1 MQALLITAFKKTPD
15 FESGDELNAADV
27 ILSAAY
33 MSSPLG
39 GNPAFQSGEDVIKK
53 SSGLRDMIKKHKK
66 NSSFINRLRYSKQA
80 GILRFHIKKIARATV
95 YYPYRKPVSL
105 YRMRKLKNKYRGKR
119 CFIIGNGPSLTKT
132 DLKLLKN
139 EYTFGTNR
147 LYILFDELGFSTTF
161 FIAADAQIIRQYNND
176 INLIPAN
183 KFLMWKNRHDIR
195 FDSETIFLEQD
206 LDISFKSDVTRK
218 LYTGG
223 SVTYIAM
230 QLAYYMGFN
239 PVILVG
245 VDHAYKTVRKT
256 KDKVKLLP
264 YDKKSHFSPDYY
276 KEGDVWIP
284 PDLQKQEFSYKM
296 ARYAYESTGREI
308 LDATIGGKLKV
319 FPKVKYL
326 SLFKNT

>member
-1 MQALLITAFKKTPD
+1 
-15 FESGDELNAADV
+15 
-27 ILSAAY
+27 
-33 MSSPLG
+33 
-39 GNPAFQSGEDVIKK
+39 
-53 SSGLRDMIKKHKK
+53 
-66 NSSFINRLRYSKQA
+66 
-80 GILRFHIKKIARATV
+80 
-95 YYPYRKPVSL
+95 
-105 YRMRKLKNKYRGKR
+105 MRQFNNKYRGDR
-119 CFIIGNGPSLTKT
+119 CFIIGNGPSLAKT

-161 FIAADAQIIRQYNND
+161 YVAIDAQIIRQYSQD
-176 INLIPAN
+176 INLIPAS
-183 KFLMWKNRHDIR
+183 KFILRRDRHSIR

-206 LDISFKSDVTRK
+206 LAISFKSDATKK
-218 LYTGG
+218 LYIGG

-256 KDKVKLLP
+256 KDKVKLLT
-264 YDKKSHFSPDYY
+264 YDKESHFSLNYY
-276 KEGDVWIP
+276 KDGDVWVP
-284 PDLQKQEFSYKM
+284 PDPQKQEFSYKM
-296 ARYAYESTGREI
+296 AGYAYESAGREI
-308 LDATIGGKLKV
+308 LDATIGGKLKM

>member
-1 MQALLITAFKKTPD
+1 MTKKYRNNT
-15 FESGDELNAADV
+15 
-27 ILSAAY
+27 
-33 MSSPLG
+33 
-39 GNPAFQSGEDVIKK
+39 
-53 SSGLRDMIKKHKK
+53 
-66 NSSFINRLRYSKQA
+66 SFFNKLRYSKKA
-80 GILRFHIKKIARATV
+80 GYLRFHIKKIARATV
-95 YYPYRKPVSL
+95 YYSYQKPVSL
-105 YRMRKLKNKYRGKR
+105 YRMRKLKNKYGGNR

-132 DLKLLKN
+132 DLKFLKN

-161 FIAADAQIIRQYNND
+161 YVAIDAQIIRQYSHD
-176 INLIPAN
+176 INLISAN
-183 KFLMWKNRHDIR
+183 KFIMWKNRHDLR
-195 FDSETIFLEQD
+195 LDSETIFFEQD
-206 LDISFKSDVTRK
+206 LDISFKSDVTKK

-256 KDKVKLLP
+256 KDKAKLLP
-264 YDKKSHFSPDYY
+264 YDKKSHFAPDYY
-276 KEGDVWIP
+276 KEGDVWVP
-284 PDLQKQEFSYKM
+284 PNLQKQGLAYRM
-296 ARYAYESTGREI
+296 ARYAYESAGREI
-308 LDATIGGKLKV
+308 LNATIGGKLKM